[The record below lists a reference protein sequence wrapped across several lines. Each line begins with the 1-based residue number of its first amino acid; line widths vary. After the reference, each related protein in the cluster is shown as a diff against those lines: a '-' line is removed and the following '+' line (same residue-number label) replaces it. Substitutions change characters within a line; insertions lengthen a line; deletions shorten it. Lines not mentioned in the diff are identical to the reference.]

1 MIRTEYKADAPILLS
16 ILIASIDERAA
27 QFGVLLTDLIA
38 QAQGLPVEILSHID
52 NRQLSIGRKR
62 GELYN
67 HAAGQFAVS
76 IDDDDD
82 VAGNYVS
89 EICKVI
95 ADHLEQGKP
104 LDCIGFYI
112 ECRNYPS
119 VGKTKLAIVSNSVPR
134 WHEDKEKIY
143 RTPYQKN
150 PIRTDIAK
158 AAGFP
163 DLRFGE
169 DYQFS
174 LRLQRQR
181 RLKTEYFIGSTL
193 YFYNTP
199 QLSDMKGRYEAKPKR
214 R

>member
-1 MIRTEYKADAPILLS
+1 MIKTEYKAEGPILLS
-16 ILIASIDERAA
+16 ILIASIEEREG
-27 QFGVLLTDLIA
+27 QFGVLLADLCQ
-38 QAQGLPVEILSHID
+38 QAQGHPVEILSHID

-67 HAAGQFAVS
+67 HAAGLFAVS

-95 ADHLEQGKP
+95 AEHKEQGKS

-112 ECRNYPS
+112 DCRDYPS
-119 VGKTKLAIVSNSVPR
+119 KGKTKLAIVSNSVPR
-134 WHEDKEKIY
+134 WHEDKEKIC
-143 RTPYQKN
+143 RMPYQKN
-150 PIRTDIAK
+150 PIRSDLCR

-174 LRLQRQR
+174 LRLRRQGKIR
-181 RLKTEYFIGSTL
+181 HEYFIGSTL

-199 QLSDMKGRYEAKPKR
+199 QFSDMKGRYEPKPKR
-214 R
+214 